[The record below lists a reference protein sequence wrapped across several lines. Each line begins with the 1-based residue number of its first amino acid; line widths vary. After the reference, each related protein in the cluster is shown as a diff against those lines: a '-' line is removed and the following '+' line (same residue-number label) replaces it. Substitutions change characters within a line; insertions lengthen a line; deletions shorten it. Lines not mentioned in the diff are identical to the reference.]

1 VISQLIFVIFRQM
14 LHLLLCRS
22 IEPNQ
27 RHMNGLKLKTNNT
40 DFILSG
46 QKVMWDMFTNDIYR
60 PSVNLSHLNIFIW
73 NHRVKLKWTMFWLY
87 LKASSTFVVGGS
99 DDGDVCFVLDRKMG
113 EKFFISVLAHIKNE
127 KLKPVTWR
135 DSETYCADFSVFCLS
150 SSCVPLSSSCVPLS
164 SSCVPYVASF
174 SG

>member
-1 VISQLIFVIFRQM
+1 
-14 LHLLLCRS
+14 
-22 IEPNQ
+22 
-27 RHMNGLKLKTNNT
+27 MNGLKLKTNNT

-87 LKASSTFVVGGS
+87 RKASSTFVVGGS

-135 DSETYCADFSVFCLS
+135 DSETYCVDFFVFC
-150 SSCVPLSSSCVPLS
+150 LSSSCVPLS